1 MEHIL
6 SILIFF
12 PVFAAIIGLLV
23 QKDAIRVYGI
33 VVTAMEFLLSC
44 ILWYNY
50 DVTNGS
56 MHFTEFIPIISQY
69 GIKVMVHLL
78 SYFGVI
84 EVVGYGILERIS
96 MW

>member
-23 QKDAIRVYGI
+23 QKDAIRTYGI
-33 VVTAMEFLLSC
+33 VVTAMEFVISC
-44 ILWYNY
+44 VMWYNY

-56 MHFTEFIPIISQY
+56 LQFKEFIPIITQY
-69 GIKVMVHLL
+69 GI
-78 SYFGVI
+78 SYN
-84 EVVGYGILERIS
+84 VGIDGISLFLIIMTTFITMIS
-96 MW
+96 IV